1 MQHNVQIVE
10 QDKDRIED
18 RERDFQA
25 IALALSVLVPSSL
38 LRGNLSQNGGAN
50 RMHSCIH
57 SHTTLALQ
65 MTVLA
70 TTFTSLKRIH
80 PCMLSDNYEMD
91 ASHVSK
97 E

>member
-10 QDKDRIED
+10 QNKDRIED

-50 RMHSCIH
+50 RMHSCIR
-57 SHTTLALQ
+57 SHTTL
-65 MTVLA
+65 VLRRL
-70 TTFTSLKRIH
+70 FSLL
-80 PCMLSDNYEMD
+80 LSYC
-91 ASHVSK
+91 
-97 E
+97 